1 MIENRDFVITGLQ
14 SWDIEIGSNAK
25 DIAVEISR
33 HNRILYVNT
42 PLDHLTLWKGEES
55 HESIYRR
62 QVIKGE
68 RAALRQ
74 VNERLWVLDF
84 PFPVFPVN
92 KLPGKSLFDFVN
104 RINNKKMYRYVS
116 DVLKGLGFEQVI
128 HINDNDLYRSFY
140 VKEYLNPVLS
150 VYYRRDNLLSVDYW
164 KRNGIRLE
172 PQLVA
177 KSDLVLANSIQLADA
192 VRIYNPEAYD
202 VGQGVDLSDFDNRS
216 PGVTPSDMTDIRHPV
231 VGYSGYLTALRLDV
245 DLICSVVTRFP
256 DLSFVFVGP
265 EDEVFASHALKQL
278 PNAYFLGNKKNE
290 QVPDYIG
297 AFDICINPQLLNEAT
312 IGNYPR
318 KVDEYLA
325 LGKPV
330 VATRTSTMQL
340 FENTV
345 ILCDDADS
353 YAEGI
358 KMALQQVDN
367 PQGLADRI
375 RIAHSHTWENSVAK
389 MYSHIESQLNR

>member
-55 HESIYRR
+55 RESIYRR

-84 PFPVFPVN
+84 PFPIFPVN

-216 PGVTPSDMTDIRHPV
+216 PGVTPPDMTDIRHPV